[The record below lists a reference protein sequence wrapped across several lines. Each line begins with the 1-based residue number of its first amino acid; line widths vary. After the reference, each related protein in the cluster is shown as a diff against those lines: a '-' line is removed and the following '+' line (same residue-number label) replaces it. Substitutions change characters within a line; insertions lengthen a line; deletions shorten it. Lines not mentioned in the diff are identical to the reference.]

1 MTTFPKPRSKTLCA
15 NAASAGK
22 KRSRRPAAAG
32 PNPLRA
38 VLARAPRRL
47 LFCLLAGL
55 VVAVAWQLPALA
67 QSQQNGTGAAATIP
81 IPRLPGVTNAR
92 NPQEV
97 ANTLIILA
105 LLTVLSLAPALLILT
120 TPFLRIVTVLG
131 MLRQALGTPQL
142 PPNQVIL
149 GLSLFLTFSIL
160 GPQLREINK
169 QAVEPYLANKIPFG
183 TAADRAALPMRR
195 FMIRQTYRA
204 DLSFFLEQ
212 AKLPQENTARAVAP
226 DKLPLSVVI
235 PAFIVSE
242 LKTAFLLGF
251 FIYVPFLIVDLVVA
265 SLLMSMGMMM
275 LPPTVI
281 SLPAKILLF
290 VLADGWH
297 LIIGSLAASFQR

>member
-15 NAASAGK
+15 DAANAAGCATK
-22 KRSRRPAAAG
+22 NLRSI
-32 PNPLRA
+32 
-38 VLARAPRRL
+38 LARAPRRL

-55 VVAVAWQLPALA
+55 IVAVAWQLPALA
-67 QSQQNGTGAAATIP
+67 QGKTPAATIP
-81 IPRLPGVTNAR
+81 IPRIPGVTNAK

-97 ANTLIILA
+97 ANTLVIMA
-105 LLTVLSLAPALLILT
+105 LLTVLSLAPAILILM

-131 MLRQALGTPQL
+131 MLRQALGTPQI

-160 GPQLREINK
+160 GPQIREINDR
-169 QAVEPYLANKIPFG
+169 AVQPYLNNKIAFG
-183 TAADRAALPMRR
+183 VAVDRAALPLRR

-204 DLSFFLEQ
+204 DLAFFLEQ
-212 AKLPQENTARAVAP
+212 AKLPGEGTTKAVAA
-226 DKLPLSVVI
+226 DRLPMTVVI
-235 PAFIVSE
+235 PAFIISE

-251 FIYVPFLIVDLVVA
+251 FIYIPFLIVDLVVA

-297 LIIGSLAASFQR
+297 LIVGSLAASFQR